1 MIRTFPV
8 YYPMYSNK
16 DKFIILVTGG
26 RGSGKSFST
35 STFLERLTFEMTP
48 EDKIVHQILYTRYTM
63 VSANISII
71 PEFLEKA
78 ELDGTQKFFSST
90 RSDVTNK
97 MTGSRVMFRGIKSS
111 SGNQTAKLKS
121 IHGITT
127 FVVDEA
133 EEWVSEREFETIML
147 SIRQKGIQNRIIIV
161 MNPTDNNHWVYKR
174 FIENTHE
181 EVMYDG
187 VPVQVS
193 THPNVLHI
201 HTTYLDNAENLSP
214 EFIKEVND
222 MKVKNPEKYAHT
234 VMGRWADVAEG
245 AVFKHIGVV
254 KEFPKWC
261 KKVAIGL
268 DFGYTNDVSA
278 AMMCGMIDDNL
289 YISELFYRTGMLSS
303 DLTKELRRYGD
314 IKVFSDS
321 ADPRLVQEIHN
332 GGVRIYPVEK
342 GAGSII
348 AGIDKMKSLN
358 VFVTENSYNLR
369 KEFRNYV
376 WDKDKDGNYINQP
389 IDAWNHGIDAVRYY
403 ILATLLGK
411 IQKPKG
417 DMAAAFA
424 R

>member
-1 MIRTFPV
+1 MIKTFPV

-174 FIENTHE
+174 FIENTHK
-181 EVMYDG
+181 EVEFDG

-303 DLTKELRRYGD
+303 DLIKELRRYGD

-358 VFVTENSYNLR
+358 IFVTENSYNLR

-389 IDAWNHGIDAVRYY
+389 IDAWNHGIDATRYY

-417 DMAAAFA
+417 DIAAAFA

>member
-1 MIRTFPV
+1 MIKTFPV

-303 DLTKELRRYGD
+303 DLIKELRKYGD
-314 IKVFSDS
+314 MKVFSDS

-358 VFVTENSYNLR
+358 IFVTENSYNLR

-389 IDAWNHGIDAVRYY
+389 IDAWNHGIDATRYY

-417 DMAAAFA
+417 DIAAAFA

>member
-1 MIRTFPV
+1 MIKTFPV

-97 MTGSRVMFRGIKSS
+97 MTGSRVMFGGIKSS

-174 FIENTHE
+174 FIENTHK
-181 EVMYDG
+181 EVEFDG
-187 VPVQVS
+187 VPVQIS

-201 HTTYLDNAENLSP
+201 HTTFLDNAENLSP
-214 EFIKEVND
+214 EFIKEVED
-222 MKVKNPEKYAHT
+222 MKNNNPEKYAHT

-303 DLTKELRRYGD
+303 DLIKELRKYGD
-314 IKVFSDS
+314 MKVFSDS

-358 VFVTENSYNLR
+358 IFVTENSYNLR

-389 IDAWNHGIDAVRYY
+389 IDAWNHGIDAARYY